1 MAPVYLPD
9 TAGAS
14 LAIRNLVYTYAQTVD
29 VILIECK
36 GTSSTAAQIYN
47 YRGQSE
53 IICYYEDDGVRDYAP
68 KFPKNVPPFGR
79 GQHSEHSHQSRALM
93 FSWTC

>member
-9 TAGAS
+9 TALAS
-14 LAIRNLVYTYAQTVD
+14 LTIGNLVYTYAQTVD

-36 GTSSTAAQIYN
+36 GTSSTAAQICN

-53 IICYYEDDGVRDYAP
+53 IICYYEDDGFRDDAP
-68 KFPKNVPPFGR
+68 KFPKLFPLLAAANIPNIHTKVEP
-79 GQHSEHSHQSRALM
+79 
-93 FSWTC
+93 